1 MKHFIL
7 YISLFIIQIGNSQE
21 IPTLKE
27 LFLKGKVKT
36 VNIQIYAVFESTEK
50 QTKWITTPIFEQE
63 KAMDISV
70 NNKGFITEY
79 TTNDFIKYTTKI
91 TYDDKDRPINIKEY
105 KRGDFLRYEY
115 TFVYDDKNKTRQEYI
130 YNGEIKEK
138 RLLSTCTLNKD
149 NQPTYC
155 TYYDDECNERS
166 TSTYQYDI
174 KGNKIFNRVA
184 YYFQEYEYTSE
195 GFLKRHILTINKKGI
210 EGFELNYTYGNGD
223 FPETFTVKQEEYQP
237 PKTYTFK
244 YKLDEQG
251 NWVQKTVYYDGKEVN
266 IIERKITY
274 W

>member
-7 YISLFIIQIGNSQE
+7 YLSLFIIQIVNSQE

-36 VNIQIYAVFESTEK
+36 VNIQIYGVLESTEK

-79 TTNDFIKYTTKI
+79 TTNAFIKRTTKI
-91 TYDDKDRPINIKEY
+91 TYDDKDRPISIKEY
-105 KRGDFLRYEY
+105 ERGDFLKYEY
-115 TFVYDDKNKTRQEYI
+115 TFVYDDKNQTRQEYM

-138 RLLSTCTLNKD
+138 RLLSTCSLNKE

-155 TYYDDECNERS
+155 TYYDDEGKGRS
-166 TSTYQYDI
+166 TSTYQYDK
-174 KGNKIFNRVA
+174 KGNKILNRVA
-184 YYFQEYEYTSE
+184 YYFQEYEYTSK
-195 GFLKRHILTINKKGI
+195 GFLKRHILTIDKKGI

-223 FPETFTVKQEEYQP
+223 FPETFTVKQEAYEA

-251 NWVQKTVYYDGKEVN
+251 NWVQKAVYYDGKKVN
-266 IIERKITY
+266 IIQRKITY